1 MSAPL
6 RVALNL
12 NNRAVVRQ
20 VGAAF
25 TGKAPDLARALG
37 LALGREAQMVGY
49 PDAGAVVA
57 DVQDGWDL
65 ACLGADPARAHLMQF
80 STPYYHVRATFLLR
94 SDRPEVDCPAV
105 LAGGAAILSA
115 GRAAYHGRLRELA
128 GADRLIPCDTAQDAM
143 TAFQA
148 GHAPIL
154 AGLREELGNLRLTG
168 TRILP
173 DDFATI
179 PQAVAI
185 PLHNAAL
192 SAKVEKAIQAFLA
205 KTKT

>member
-1 MSAPL
+1 MNRPL

-20 VGAAF
+20 EGAGF
-25 TGKAPDLARALG
+25 NGKAPDLARVLG
-37 LALGREAQMVGY
+37 RALGREVRLVGY

-80 STPYYHVRATFLLR
+80 STPYYHVRATLLLR
-94 SDRPEVDCPAV
+94 GDRPEADCAAV
-105 LAGGAAILSA
+105 LAGDASILSA

-128 GADRLIPCDTAQDAM
+128 GKDRLIPCDTAQDAV

-148 GHAPIL
+148 CHAPVL
-154 AGLREELGNLRLTG
+154 AGLREGLGNLRLTG

-185 PLHNAAL
+185 PLHNAAM

-205 KTKT
+205 KTKA

>member
-1 MSAPL
+1 MRPPL

-20 VGAAF
+20 VGTKF

-37 LALGREAQMVGY
+37 LALGREVQLVGY

-94 SDRPEVDCPAV
+94 SDRPEADCAAV
-105 LAGGAAILSA
+105 LAGDASILSA

-128 GADRLIPCDTAQDAM
+128 GKGRLIPCDTAQNAV
-143 TAFQA
+143 TAFQE
-148 GHAPIL
+148 GHASVL
-154 AGLREELGNLRLTG
+154 SGLREGLNDLRLTG

-192 SAKVEKAIQAFLA
+192 YAKVEKAIQAFLA
-205 KTKT
+205 RTKT